1 MSVWRASEVGTR
13 IGFCKLLVRMADNST
28 NELSAQYSEELG
40 RYIKHIPIL
49 EIGKKYDL
57 KVTTTE
63 TDGLTTNIGIEIPEE
78 FREKNTPKSISLSV
92 SVQDYNLKFN
102 IRELK
107 KK

>member
-49 EIGKKYDL
+49 EIGKKYNL
-57 KVTTTE
+57 KVNVTE
-63 TDGLTTNIGIEIPEE
+63 TDGLATNIDIEIPEE
-78 FREKNTPKSISLSV
+78 VREKNTPKSISLSV